1 MIEEKISLRRV
12 IGEYGGKLPGPNL
25 VLLGG
30 VHGNEPAAIL
40 ALNHVLET
48 LRRQQPPAFRGKLIA
63 LRGNLPA
70 ISAATRYIDED
81 LNRIWIPELMKPLE
95 ASPEYGTDRTVEQAE
110 RRELFRILSPLLED
124 YHNPLY
130 LVDLHTT
137 SAESPPFV
145 IIADTIRNRRFARDF
160 PVPIILGLEE
170 QLEGTILHYLG
181 DLGFRAVAFEAG
193 QHHNPASVNNHIAA
207 IWIALAG
214 AGCLQPA
221 ELPGYEQQLHILRRA
236 AEGLPPVFETRF
248 RYAIAEGEHFR
259 MKPGYRNFQ
268 PISRGEVLAS
278 NHQGEIRNTSPG
290 NIFMP
295 LYQTKGDD
303 GYFRIRK
310 VAYFWLIVSE
320 WLRRF
325 HLERMLPFLPG
336 IRLNPEIPNELIVN
350 RRVARWLVLEIFHLL
365 GYRKKRIE
373 NGKLI
378 VTKRRYDLH
387 GPEADAGRD

>member
-1 MIEEKISLRRV
+1 MIETKTTLRRI
-12 IGEYGGKLPGPNL
+12 IGEYGGVQPGPNL

-30 VHGNEPAAIL
+30 VHGNEPAAII
-40 ALNHVLET
+40 ALQHVLDT
-48 LRRQQPPAFRGKLIA
+48 LQEAQPPFRGKLIA

-70 ISAATRYIDED
+70 IAASTRYIDED
-81 LNRIWIPELMKPLE
+81 LNRIWIPERMKPLE
-95 ASPEYGTDRTVEQAE
+95 TSPEFGDDRTVEQRE
-110 RRELFRILSPLLED
+110 RRELFRILSPLLDD
-124 YHNPLY
+124 YQNPLY

-145 IIADTIRNRRFARDF
+145 IIADTIRNRRFARAF

-193 QHHNPASVNNHIAA
+193 QHHDPASVRNHIAA
-207 IWIALAG
+207 IWIALAS
-214 AGCLQPA
+214 AGCLQKEDLLDYA
-221 ELPGYEQQLHILRRA
+221 QQLRILRRA
-236 AEGLPPVFETRF
+236 AEGLPPVYETRF
-248 RYAIAEGEHFR
+248 RYAIAAGEQFR

-278 NHQGEIRNTSPG
+278 NHRGEIRNTAPG

-295 LYQTKGDD
+295 LYQSQGND

-310 VAYFWLIVSE
+310 VAYFWLIISE
-320 WLRRF
+320 WLRKLR
-325 HLERMLPFLPG
+325 LERLLPFLPG
-336 IRLNPEIPNELIVN
+336 IRVNPEIPNELIVN

-373 NGKLI
+373 NNTLI

-387 GPEADAGRD
+387 GPEDEAAGD

>member
-1 MIEEKISLRRV
+1 MIEANISLRRI
-12 IGEYGGKLPGPNL
+12 IGEHGGERPGPNL

-30 VHGNEPAAIL
+30 VHGNEPAAII
-40 ALNHVLET
+40 ALQQVLDT
-48 LRRQQPPAFRGKLIA
+48 LRERRPPFRGRLIA

-70 ISAATRYIDED
+70 ISASTRYIDED

-95 ASPEYGTDRTVEQAE
+95 ASPAFGEDRTVEQGE
-110 RRELFRILSPLLED
+110 RRNLFRVLLPLLED
-124 YHNPLY
+124 RQNPLY
-130 LVDLHTT
+130 LLDLHTT

-170 QLEGTILHYLG
+170 QIEGTILHYLG
-181 DLGFRAVAFEAG
+181 DRGFRAVAFEAG
-193 QHHNPASVNNHIAA
+193 QHQDPASVRNHIAA

-214 AGCLQPA
+214 AGCL
-221 ELPGYEQQLHILRRA
+221 EKSDLPDYQQQLRILRRA

-268 PISRGEVLAS
+268 PISRGEVLAG
-278 NHQGEIRNTSPG
+278 NHRGEIRNAAPG

-295 LYQTKGDD
+295 LYQAQGDD
-303 GYFRIRK
+303 GFFRIRK
-310 VAYFWLIVSE
+310 VAFFWLIVSE
-320 WLRRF
+320 WLRRLR
-325 HLERMLPFLPG
+325 LEQLLPFLPG
-336 IRLNPEIPNELIVN
+336 IRVNPETPNELIVN

-373 NGKLI
+373 NNTLI

-387 GPEADAGRD
+387 GPEDDAAGD